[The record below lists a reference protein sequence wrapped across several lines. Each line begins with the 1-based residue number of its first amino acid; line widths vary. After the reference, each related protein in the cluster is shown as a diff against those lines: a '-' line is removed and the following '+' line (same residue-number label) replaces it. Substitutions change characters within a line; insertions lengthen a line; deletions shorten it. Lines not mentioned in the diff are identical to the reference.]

1 MTNKSLSCLFFA
13 AVLTVLWSCNDTGY
27 EIQKEETEDAP
38 KTETHSE
45 IKQDVAQPKTEI
57 RQDAVKDTA
66 AINKL
71 YSKYFAI
78 QIGAFQNESNAIDFI
93 AKSRSML
100 NFDLDYM
107 HVNGLFKVRAGKFI
121 SRNDAVK
128 ALLEIAAL
136 GFKDAFVAEV
146 NK

>member
-1 MTNKSLSCLFFA
+1 MINRFLSYLFFA
-13 AVLTVLWSCNDTGY
+13 AVLAVFFSCNDAGY
-27 EIQKEETEDAP
+27 ELEKERNEDTL

-45 IKQDVAQPKTEI
+45 IKQDVAKPKTEI

-66 AINKL
+66 SINKL

-78 QIGAFQNESNAIDFI
+78 QIGAFQNETNALDFI
-93 AKSRSML
+93 AKSRNML

-107 HVNGLFKVRAGKFI
+107 NVNGLFKVRAGKFI
-121 SRNDAVK
+121 NRNDAVK